1 MYSCLTLT
9 HTRAAQSVEEF
20 SETKKYYEKE
30 TFHRKQLETSRLEM
44 DRDTLTLDFVLFLN
58 AETSPLKEYPFLLFR
73 VNFKLARVRVQ
84 QGQKSFIIIEENG
97 IC

>member
-1 MYSCLTLT
+1 MFRAAYTHTSKSGTNETFHTHTQKAKMYSCLTLT

-44 DRDTLTLDFVLFLN
+44 DRDTH
-58 AETSPLKEYPFLLFR
+58 
-73 VNFKLARVRVQ
+73 
-84 QGQKSFIIIEENG
+84 
-97 IC
+97 

>member
-44 DRDTLTLDFVLFLN
+44 DTLDFVLFLN
-58 AETSPLKEYPFLLFR
+58 AETSPLKERPFLLFR
-73 VNFKLARVRVQ
+73 VNF
-84 QGQKSFIIIEENG
+84 
-97 IC
+97 

>member
-58 AETSPLKEYPFLLFR
+58 AETPPL
-73 VNFKLARVRVQ
+73 
-84 QGQKSFIIIEENG
+84 
-97 IC
+97 

>member
-30 TFHRKQLETSRLEM
+30 TFHRKQLETSR
-44 DRDTLTLDFVLFLN
+44 
-58 AETSPLKEYPFLLFR
+58 
-73 VNFKLARVRVQ
+73 
-84 QGQKSFIIIEENG
+84 
-97 IC
+97 

>member
-30 TFHRKQLETSRLEM
+30 SFHWKQLETSRLEM
-44 DRDTLTLDFVLFLN
+44 DTLDFVLFLN
-58 AETSPLKEYPFLLFR
+58 AETPPL
-73 VNFKLARVRVQ
+73 
-84 QGQKSFIIIEENG
+84 
-97 IC
+97 